1 MLKEEDDDYNFQV
14 IFNPFFLF
22 FKKKRTY
29 CLGLECD
36 ALGAASNR
44 VIELLYS
51 KLQGALNSNLVQK
64 LRTKKRLPTAKKQEK
79 FRGGDFDGAPIN
91 LVSNLE
97 KHSLTSSCSLWF

>member
-36 ALGAASNR
+36 ALGAASNG

-64 LRTKKRLPTAKKQEK
+64 LRTKKRLPTAKSRKNSE
-79 FRGGDFDGAPIN
+79 
-91 LVSNLE
+91 VE
-97 KHSLTSSCSLWF
+97 TLTELP